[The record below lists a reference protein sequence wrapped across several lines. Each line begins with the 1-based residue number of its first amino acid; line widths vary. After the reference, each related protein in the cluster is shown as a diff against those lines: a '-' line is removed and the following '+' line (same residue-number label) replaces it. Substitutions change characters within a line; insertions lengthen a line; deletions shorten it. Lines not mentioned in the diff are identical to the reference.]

1 MFGTQAHINESSL
14 LLYSSQAIE
23 LELPDISVDVHL
35 TLDKLVGQSWE
46 TPLRRFSIGLKAFSF
61 TRSELVQKPRA
72 FNWT

>member
-35 TLDKLVGQSWE
+35 TLDKLVGQS
-46 TPLRRFSIGLKAFSF
+46 
-61 TRSELVQKPRA
+61 
-72 FNWT
+72 